1 MWISSFAVRYPVRK
15 DLSIFLKFCEEG
27 VVVSFQEDLYLEF
40 DFFFFI
46 VSVLNCGVIFCST
59 CSPEEYYLL
68 DILDYIYRLM
78 RKDLRY
84 YTMPRP
90 IYK

>member
-1 MWISSFAVRYPVRK
+1 MKNSSVFN
-15 DLSIFLKFCEEG
+15 FTFKFCEGRVEVG
-27 VVVSFQEDLYLEF
+27 FQKDLFMEIRYSFM
-40 DFFFFI
+40 
-46 VSVLNCGVIFCST
+46 VSVVKRGVIFRFT

-84 YTMPRP
+84 YSMPRP
-90 IYK
+90 VYK

>member
-1 MWISSFAVRYPVRK
+1 MDF
-15 DLSIFLKFCEEG
+15 E
-27 VVVSFQEDLYLEF
+27 EDLFMEF
-40 DFFFFI
+40 DIVFI
-46 VSVLNCGVIFCST
+46 VSSNCGVIFCST

>member
-1 MWISSFAVRYPVRK
+1 M
-15 DLSIFLKFCEEG
+15 
-27 VVVSFQEDLYLEF
+27 
-40 DFFFFI
+40 
-46 VSVLNCGVIFCST
+46 VSVVKCGVIFRFT

-84 YTMPRP
+84 YSMPRP
-90 IYK
+90 VYK